1 MKNTKSQKQQELD
14 DLIIKNFL
22 KTDNAPSFKTN
33 KSSADLTTNL
43 LKFVYFKL
51 SNEYYAIDILKVL
64 EVIRMTRISFLPSD
78 NPYILGIINMR
89 GNIVPVIDTHSLFN
103 VNNLVKDNN
112 LSYIMIIEV
121 GRTLLGFII
130 DSVSHVVEILENQ
143 IEQPMVTLEHKKTEH
158 IIGETSVN
166 NQLVALLDIEKL
178 VNNEIFK
185 PE

>member
-1 MKNTKSQKQQELD
+1 MKNINKQKLQELNT
-14 DLIIKNFL
+14 LISEHFL
-22 KTDNAPSFKTN
+22 KSDHSINFKNNETSQLFTQN
-33 KSSADLTTNL
+33 F

-51 SNEYYAIDILKVL
+51 SHEYYAIDILKVL

-121 GRTLLGFII
+121 DRTLLGFII
-130 DSVSHVVEILENQ
+130 DSVSHVVEVRKDQ
-143 IEQPMVTLEHKKTEH
+143 IEQPMVTLDHKKTEH
-158 IIGETSVN
+158 IIGETSIN